1 MSHRYTDA
9 IMRHYNILPT
19 AQIKDSSLSKDA
31 LKRLWWFD
39 WYFAHGRNAEVTCRH
54 FNLSKSVFYRWK
66 KRYSSHNLKTLEDDK
81 KTRRPYHLR
90 EMTTPGWILQKIYEI
105 RLNDLEKSKYE
116 IQAELKRQG
125 IIVGRSA
132 IQKVINRHTELRNP
146 QHLLK
151 VRKHR
156 NHQIARIKA
165 ARELKEKDLGSLV
178 QIDTQ
183 YFYVLGKKFY
193 LFSAIDCKSR
203 YGFIYCYKTI
213 SSQSGQDFFLR
224 VKNYFP
230 FPIKAVNTDN
240 GSEYLLEFHKE
251 LTQLNILHYFT
262 DPYCPKQN
270 GRVERFHQTAEYEYF
285 NYQEDLLDDLEM
297 INCYCMKFNEKYN
310 TKRFHRSL
318 GYLTPEEYVILQQQK
333 KGVQPFS
340 IYTARTGA

>member
-1 MSHRYTDA
+1 
-9 IMRHYNILPT
+9 MRHYNILPT
-19 AQIKDSSLSKDA
+19 AQIKDSSLTREG
-31 LKRLWWFD
+31 LKRLYWFD
-39 WYFAHGRNAEVTCRH
+39 WYHSHGRNAERTCNH
-54 FNLSKSVFYRWK
+54 FGLSKSVFYRWK
-66 KRYSSHNLKTLEDDK
+66 KRYYPRNLKTLEDNK
-81 KTRRPYHLR
+81 KTRRPHHLR

-125 IIVGRSA
+125 ITVGRSA
-132 IQKVINRHTELRNP
+132 IQKVINRHTELHNT
-146 QHLLK
+146 QHLIK

-165 ARELKEKDLGSLV
+165 ARELREKDLGSLV

-203 YGFIYCYKTI
+203 YGFIYGYKTI
-213 SSQSGQDFFLR
+213 SSASGKDFLQ
-224 VKNYFP
+224 KLKSYFP

-240 GSEYLLEFHKE
+240 GSEYLLSFHKE
-251 LTQLNILHYFT
+251 LTQLNIPHYFT
-262 DPYCPKQN
+262 DHYCPKQN

-297 INCYCMKFNEKYN
+297 INEYCLRFNEKYN
-310 TKRFHRSL
+310 TKRFHKSL

-333 KGVQPFS
+333 KGE
-340 IYTARTGA
+340 